1 METPICPWQ
10 HQRNGAAQ
18 MSWTKPSSKMW
29 SAVDSGKVCFFLG
42 EKPGGFQGLKPNQP
56 TTTGKPIIAVFLEM
70 FKLHS
75 GWYVFCHKKDGDLPY
90 KSLSINLQ
98 MRFWKQNTQKKTGNS
113 SSQIPDLWTGFFCC
127 IKFMANVHQADSFKG
142 CINSRN

>member
-98 MRFWKQNTQKKTGNS
+98 MRFWKQNTQKKTGN
-113 SSQIPDLWTGFFCC
+113 IFPNTGSLDRIFLLHKIHGQRSPGRF
-127 IKFMANVHQADSFKG
+127 IQRMHQLP
-142 CINSRN
+142 